1 MIIYTPDSDG
11 TMTGTSTSLVAASQ
25 TQMKGAFN
33 RNGYAV
39 SSLPDDLQRRV
50 RNGEQM
56 GPAEML
62 KIEEY
67 VRRQPVIEFKGT
79 P

>member
-1 MIIYTPDSDG
+1 MMIYRPSPDG
-11 TMTGTSTSLVAASQ
+11 KMTGTSTSLVAASQ

-33 RNGYAV
+33 RNGYSV
-39 SSLPDDLQRRV
+39 SSLPHDLQRRV

-56 GPAEML
+56 GPAEMQR
-62 KIEEY
+62 IEEY
-67 VRRQPVIEFKGT
+67 VRQPVIEFKGT